1 MGLYVLCNEN
11 LYMSVVCEPNE
22 ATILYNYRSTTI
34 TLKAQKGSDIQKCE
48 QEKNKQ

>member
-1 MGLYVLCNEN
+1 MGLYVLCSEN
-11 LYMSVVCEPNE
+11 MYECGEPNE

-34 TLKAQKGSDIQKCE
+34 TLRAQKGSDVQKCE